1 MEIASLTKIMTFYV
15 TLVILEELKLNLKEI
30 HIKVTKKASETI
42 GTTAELKYNDILNI
56 EDLLYGLMLP
66 SGNDAAVLIA

>member
-30 HIKVTKKASETI
+30 YIKVTKKASETI